1 MNFSLKSTIA
11 AVIIAAIGFS
21 VFKFTNFTI
30 SPELAF
36 AIAALATGL
45 ILQLNIF
52 SDEGDYA
59 PDEEGDLEVT
69 TLYIGNL
76 PYKVSEDAIK
86 DHFASLGYV
95 QSVRLMRD
103 RKTGKR
109 KGFGFV
115 EVASSD
121 AKKMVNKLNDTEFEE
136 RTLKV
141 RFAKEKQE

>member
-1 MNFSLKSTIA
+1 MNFSLKSMIA
-11 AVIIAAIGFS
+11 AVVVAIVGYL
-21 VFKFTNFTI
+21 VFTFGNLSMHAGI
-30 SPELAF
+30 AF
-36 AIAALATGL
+36 AAGAIITGVL
-45 ILQLNIF
+45 LQLDIF
-52 SDEGDYA
+52 HSEGEYQSDD
-59 PDEEGDLEVT
+59 DVEVT

-76 PYKVSEDAIK
+76 PYKVNEDAIK
-86 DHFASLGYV
+86 DHFENVGYV

-121 AKKMVNKLNDTEFEE
+121 AKKMVDKLNDTEFEE

-141 RFAKEKQE
+141 RFAKEKHA

>member
-1 MNFSLKSTIA
+1 MNFSLKNCVAIVLIA
-11 AVIIAAIGFS
+11 IIGFS
-21 VFKFTNFTI
+21 VI
-30 SPELAF
+30 SFGGISVASEIAF
-36 AIAALATGL
+36 VVGTLITG
-45 ILQLNIF
+45 IVLQASFFANEADYE
-52 SDEGDYA
+52 SDEDI
-59 PDEEGDLEVT
+59 ELT

-86 DHFASLGYV
+86 DHFSGVGFV

-141 RFAKEKQE
+141 RFAKEKQA